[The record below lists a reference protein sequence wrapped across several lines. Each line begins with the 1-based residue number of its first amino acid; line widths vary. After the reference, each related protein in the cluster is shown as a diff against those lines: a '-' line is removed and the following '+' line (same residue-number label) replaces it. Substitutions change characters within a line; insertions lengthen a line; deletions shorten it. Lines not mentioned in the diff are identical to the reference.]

1 MTTDLEDRFQRAID
15 ADRRLRA
22 LAQLVEIIGGTHP
35 EDRGGYLCRRCVWH
49 STILPLLVPLV
60 GLERGIN
67 PQAAGRQKTL
77 DEALAS
83 LQDRPPARHDLEAW
97 LRTQDAYNA
106 VTARLRELLDPD
118 QEWDTYHGGGDQ

>member
-1 MTTDLEDRFQRAID
+1 MTTDLRYQRAID

-22 LAQLVEIIGGTHP
+22 LANLVELIGAMHP
-35 EDRGGYLCRRCVWH
+35 EDRGGYLCRRCVWERDV
-49 STILPLLVPLV
+49 LPLLTPLV

-77 DEALAS
+77 EESLAS

-97 LRTQDAYNA
+97 LRTQDAYDA
-106 VTARLRELLDPD
+106 FSARLRELLDPD
-118 QEWDTYHGGGDQ
+118 NEWDTYHGGGNQ